1 MCLLCAT
8 LDVWCSVASAAVV
21 GATMVGAATVGSAVV
36 YDDIE
41 SCQLDALAHNLFPP
55 APPSSSLSGILKSE
69 LSELVGAMP
78 EVARELLAGSVANKP
93 APSALLCSALP
104 LTLSIVSSQIGGGVG
119 MLFGHPLDTIKVRM
133 QRSPASYTSMLDCC
147 RKTVR
152 AEGVRGPLKGLAP
165 PLLSISCY
173 QAVCFASF
181 STALVAVTDKTENEA
196 SMGSLFVAGCMSGA
210 ATVFVTTPTDLLKV
224 RLQLDT
230 KGSGGL
236 RQMLQCAK
244 QVLASEGPM
253 GFYRGMTAT
262 AMRDTPSTGVYFVT
276 YHLAKRRLG
285 EWLPKSKKDS
295 PMLELTAG
303 GVAGVLAWGSVV
315 PFDVVKTRLQ
325 SDSSPGVT
333 RSFAGTLKNIVE
345 KEGWRT
351 LYAGAAPLL
360 VRAFFVNAVTFYAYE
375 EAWRQSV
382 HLF

>member
-1 MCLLCAT
+1 
-8 LDVWCSVASAAVV
+8 
-21 GATMVGAATVGSAVV
+21 
-36 YDDIE
+36 
-41 SCQLDALAHNLFPP
+41 
-55 APPSSSLSGILKSE
+55 
-69 LSELVGAMP
+69 MP
-78 EVARELLAGSVANKP
+78 EVARELLAGS
-93 APSALLCSALP
+93 
-104 LTLSIVSSQIGGGVG
+104 IGGGFG
-119 MLFGHPLDTIKVRM
+119 MLSGHPLDTIKVRM

-147 RKTVR
+147 RQTVR

-253 GFYRGMTAT
+253 GFYRGLTAT

-276 YHLAKRRLG
+276 YHLGKRRLG
-285 EWLPKSKKDS
+285 EWLPQSKDS
-295 PMLELTAG
+295 PVLELTAG
-303 GVAGVLAWGSVV
+303 GVAGVLSWGSVV

-325 SDSSPGVT
+325 SQSTPGVT